1 VVQALLHALEAIH
14 STCAF
19 RNTLKSLSLE
29 RLGVNDTIVG
39 QLICNTVPL
48 CYPNLQELHLR
59 KNKITSF
66 THIIAMEQHKQQQQQ
81 REEKQK
87 QKKREI
93 SKDEIGRGGA
103 KKEIAIVVDD
113 DATKK
118 KKRKKKKVRGNTTK
132 NTTNNT
138 ATTMISHLRTI
149 NISENPLAKK
159 IRDGTCKL
167 SLLPLSSSSSPNTS
181 SSNNNNSSSS
191 GSNTSS
197 NTNTE
202 EREAFLSL
210 LKTYP
215 SLSNIQLFDA
225 DDQYS
230 TTADDYSDDE
240 DLGFEYRGM
249 FRRRRRR
256 GRPLHHQAFG
266 YGFGGAGAAGAAAN
280 IAVADTT
287 STTNDDNDGAPFMSL
302 VFGSTGTT
310 TAGNHNNTD
319 TNNDATATTN
329 NNNTNTTGDDT
340 DSMNT
345 LTVTFGGGMFSLG
358 GRSNRDEQTMGR
370 QWHQR
375 LEDPDRNPDFNR
387 DPPPPSPPL
396 TTTFTKRALYGSE
409 IEYLAR
415 INHAG
420 RQYITCPSTPRV
432 SLKTQHQQHEGTVSG
447 NSGGDNGIAK
457 SNTMNSN
464 VSSSASL
471 PINRDGQHS
480 MDGNNDHID
489 DNTNFIQPQLWPY
502 ILERA
507 YKNSDTIHLYDII
520 KKDTSAAA
528 AVPAVFRSIGG
539 ANTTITTT
547 TTTNIVRRK
556 TKDAT
561 GLHYLIR
568 NGSVLNELITAHQ
581 EEHKTTAPPPSP
593 PPPQQQQS
601 PLTEQK

>member
-1 VVQALLHALEAIH
+1 
-14 STCAF
+14 
-19 RNTLKSLSLE
+19 
-29 RLGVNDTIVG
+29 
-39 QLICNTVPL
+39 
-48 CYPNLQELHLR
+48 
-59 KNKITSF
+59 
-66 THIIAMEQHKQQQQQ
+66 
-81 REEKQK
+81 
-87 QKKREI
+87 
-93 SKDEIGRGGA
+93 
-103 KKEIAIVVDD
+103 
-113 DATKK
+113 
-118 KKRKKKKVRGNTTK
+118 
-132 NTTNNT
+132 
-138 ATTMISHLRTI
+138 
-149 NISENPLAKK
+149 
-159 IRDGTCKL
+159 
-167 SLLPLSSSSSPNTS
+167 
-181 SSNNNNSSSS
+181 
-191 GSNTSS
+191 
-197 NTNTE
+197 
-202 EREAFLSL
+202 
-210 LKTYP
+210 
-215 SLSNIQLFDA
+215 
-225 DDQYS
+225 
-230 TTADDYSDDE
+230 
-240 DLGFEYRGM
+240 
-249 FRRRRRR
+249 
-256 GRPLHHQAFG
+256 
-266 YGFGGAGAAGAAAN
+266 
-280 IAVADTT
+280 
-287 STTNDDNDGAPFMSL
+287 MSL

-310 TAGNHNNTD
+310 TAGNNNNTN

-329 NNNTNTTGDDT
+329 NNTTTTGDDT

-358 GRSNRDEQTMGR
+358 SRSNRDEQTIGR

-375 LEDPDRNPDFNR
+375 LEDPDRNPDVNR
-387 DPPPPSPPL
+387 GPPPPSPPL
-396 TTTFTKRALYGSE
+396 TTTITKRALYGSE

-471 PINRDGQHS
+471 PINRDGQQS

-507 YKNSDTIHLYDII
+507 YKSSDTIHLYDII

-528 AVPAVFRSIGG
+528 AVPAGFRSIGG
-539 ANTTITTT
+539 ANTTITTTT

-593 PPPQQQQS
+593 PPQQQQS